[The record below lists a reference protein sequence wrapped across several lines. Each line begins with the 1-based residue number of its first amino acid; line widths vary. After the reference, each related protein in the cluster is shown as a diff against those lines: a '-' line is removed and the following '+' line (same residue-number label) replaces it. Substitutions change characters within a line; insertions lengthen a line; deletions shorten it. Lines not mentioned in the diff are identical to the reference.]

1 MARPNSESLTLA
13 TQSRRRTLNRDASD
27 FMHLEYELLVQ
38 VYESLR
44 NSQWQWFK
52 FYISLVAAP
61 FTLVITL
68 AQLTHRLDI
77 VSPFELPPGISY
89 LLIIVA
95 ILGLATVVPLVSVR
109 MSMIRYARTINCVRA
124 FFSDHDTAAHPNF
137 ALRNYLVLPCTDE
150 LPKFWEPSHSTF
162 WMVISMGLVDGFLC
176 GSGIA
181 SLGKSGAHPWD
192 CGLPGLLLITT
203 VSLLIHL
210 GAYWCIAHKRENDWE
225 VKRPE
230 GASS

>member
-1 MARPNSESLTLA
+1 MAQPNSESATSA

-27 FMHLEYELLVQ
+27 FMHLEYEQLVQ

-61 FTLVITL
+61 FTLVITV
-68 AQLTHRLDI
+68 AQLTHRVDI

-95 ILGLATVVPLVSVR
+95 ILGCATLVPLVSVR

-124 FFSDHDTAAHPNF
+124 FFSDHDTAAHPNS

-150 LPKFWEPSHSTF
+150 KPRFLEAFHATSC
-162 WMVISMGLVDGFLC
+162 MVVITGFLNGFMF
-176 GSGIA
+176 GSAIA
-181 SLGKSGAHPWD
+181 SLLN
-192 CGLPGLLLITT
+192 CGWLGLIPTMILSPI
-203 VSLLIHL
+203 IHFC
-210 GAYWCIAHKRENDWE
+210 AYAGIALMRERRWE

-230 GASS
+230 EASS